1 MIERSLMNLGNTY
14 RIRKA
19 IEKARAGKE
28 VTLAYIGGSIT
39 QGAGATPINTE
50 CYAYKSYQLFKSR
63 FAMRD
68 NVKFVKAGVGGTPL
82 LRKPCAQDLKAGLE
96 SGGRSAFFRICQ

>member
-1 MIERSLMNLGNTY
+1 MNLGNTY

-39 QGAGATPINTE
+39 QGAGGNTDQYRVL
-50 CYAYKSYQLFKSR
+50 CL
-63 FAMRD
+63 
-68 NVKFVKAGVGGTPL
+68 
-82 LRKPCAQDLKAGLE
+82 
-96 SGGRSAFFRICQ
+96 

>member
-1 MIERSLMNLGNTY
+1 MEEEAVDTKSERYCTMIERSLMNLGNTY

-39 QGAGATPINTE
+39 QGAEQHRSIPSVMPI
-50 CYAYKSYQLFKSR
+50 SPISFS
-63 FAMRD
+63 
-68 NVKFVKAGVGGTPL
+68 KAD
-82 LRKPCAQDLKAGLE
+82 LR
-96 SGGRSAFFRICQ
+96 

>member
-39 QGAGATPINTE
+39 QGAGATPINTA

-63 FAMRD
+63 NMGRFQVA
-68 NVKFVKAGVGGTPL
+68 KSVGLTL
-82 LRKPCAQDLKAGLE
+82 HVLCSHNQIFC
-96 SGGRSAFFRICQ
+96 S